1 MPVCGW
7 THPAGCAPLSSSR
20 KPDPAQ
26 VSGRPLSD
34 ALLTQSLLF
43 CLDYF
48 LGSSPDSGVGNQAME
63 KITEALEEPHTRSNV
78 RQITE
83 EAERSGS
90 CFLSLGLERW
100 CRVLLLSGGRGGS
113 PELLP
118 STRCGWLSVTCNSS
132 FRGSN
137 ALLRLSR
144 SCVHIT

>member
-20 KPDPAQ
+20 KPAPAQ

-48 LGSSPDSGVGNQAME
+48 LGSSPDSGVGNQARK
-63 KITEALEEPHTRSNV
+63 KITNRGTGGTAHEEQCETDHREVEAASYPWGWRDN
-78 RQITE
+78 
-83 EAERSGS
+83 AEC
-90 CFLSLGLERW
+90 CF
-100 CRVLLLSGGRGGS
+100 CRGS

>member
-20 KPDPAQ
+20 KPAPAQ

-48 LGSSPDSGVGNQAME
+48 LGSSPDSGVGNQAMK
-63 KITEALEEPHTRSNV
+63 KITNRGTGGTAHEEQRETDHRGGREKWKLLLIPGAGEMVQSAASVGGAR
-78 RQITE
+78 
-83 EAERSGS
+83 S
-90 CFLSLGLERW
+90 CFPAPTA
-100 CRVLLLSGGRGGS
+100 GGS
-113 PELLP
+113 Q
-118 STRCGWLSVTCNSS
+118 VTCNSS

>member
-20 KPDPAQ
+20 KPAPAQ

-83 EAERSGS
+83 KWKLLLIPGAGETVQRAASVGGARS
-90 CFLSLGLERW
+90 CFPAPAE
-100 CRVLLLSGGRGGS
+100 GGS
-113 PELLP
+113 QSPATPASGDLM
-118 STRCGWLSVTCNSS
+118 LS
-132 FRGSN
+132 
-137 ALLRLSR
+137 
-144 SCVHIT
+144 